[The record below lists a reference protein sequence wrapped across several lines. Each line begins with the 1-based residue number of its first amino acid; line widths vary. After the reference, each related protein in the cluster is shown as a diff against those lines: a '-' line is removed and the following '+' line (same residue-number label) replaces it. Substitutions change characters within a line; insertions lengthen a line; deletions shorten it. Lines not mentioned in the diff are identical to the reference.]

1 MIRLLTS
8 LRFRVGTLIHK
19 PLLRR
24 LGYKYNRVNHPY
36 FYQSQHYAN
45 EHPLRSLINLHDG
58 YLRESGW
65 LESKNQNSSILH
77 ESPVPWMS
85 FAFLHILSVLNL
97 KDAALLEFG
106 GGNSTFYFSSL
117 CRTVRTVEFD
127 ADFQISLT
135 KRAGLQSNITVIDGS
150 KEFFSNINEECLLE
164 FSDVLEEAYNYDVSN
179 GVMNEKLSYDFKKY
193 CSVALSEIES
203 SDICFV
209 DGGYRN
215 LQLALFAFS
224 RNKPLLIVDNAD
236 FDNLAYG
243 LAYLRNCKL
252 LEIPFRG
259 LGPLNPYSSTTTIF
273 SDPNPEGKSSLYR
286 YLKQD

>member
-8 LRFRVGTLIHK
+8 LRFRVAALIYK

-24 LGYKYNRVNHPY
+24 LGYQYNRVNHPY
-36 FYQSQHYAN
+36 FLQSHHYTN
-45 EHPLRSLINLHDG
+45 EHPLRSLIDLHDG

-77 ESPVPWMS
+77 ESPVPWTS
-85 FAFLHILSVLNL
+85 FAFLRILNVLNL

-117 CRTVRTVEFD
+117 CRTVRTVEFN
-127 ADFQISLT
+127 ADYLISLT
-135 KRAGLQSNITVIDGS
+135 KLAGLHSNITVIDGS
-150 KEFFSNINEECLLE
+150 NESFSNINEGCPME
-164 FSDVLEEAYNYDVSN
+164 FGKVLEEAYNYDVSN
-179 GVMNEKLSYDFKKY
+179 GVINEKLSYDFKKY
-193 CSVALSEIES
+193 CSAALSEIES
-203 SDICFV
+203 SDICFI

-215 LQLALFAFS
+215 LQLVLFTFS

-243 LAYLRNCKL
+243 LEYLRNCKL
-252 LEIPFRG
+252 LEIPFHG